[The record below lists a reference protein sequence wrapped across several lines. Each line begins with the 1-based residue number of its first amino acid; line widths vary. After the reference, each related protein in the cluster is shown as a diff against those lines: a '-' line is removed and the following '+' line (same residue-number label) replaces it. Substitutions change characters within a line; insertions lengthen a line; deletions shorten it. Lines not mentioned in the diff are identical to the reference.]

1 MTERRNVAMG
11 VELDAVRD
19 HLSELVDRVEVH
31 HERVTLTR
39 NGRPVVVLINPD
51 DLAELEETL
60 DVLLDPRALA
70 DISEGD
76 HAYIAGDVL
85 RGPDA
90 VMNLGPTSR
99 GDHPAPGR

>member
-1 MTERRNVAMG
+1 MTERKSVAMG
-11 VELDAVRD
+11 VELDEVRD
-19 HLSELVDRVEVH
+19 HLSELVDRVELH
-31 HERVTLTR
+31 RERVTLTR
-39 NGRPVVVLINPD
+39 DGRPVVVLINPD

-76 HAYIAGDVL
+76 NAYVAGDVL

-90 VMNLGPTSR
+90 VTNLDPTSR
-99 GDHPAPGR
+99 GDHPSPGR